1 MSDISK
7 DGRVLYVVGRTGLK
21 TQLSEMLEQIQRCQR
36 CLNEFLEEKR
46 DKFPRFYFI
55 GDDDLLEIL
64 GQVCS
69 RKFMH
74 FFKFFILV

>member
-1 MSDISK
+1 MDDVSRDK
-7 DGRVLYVVGRTGLK
+7 RVLYVVGRTGLK

-64 GQVCS
+64 GQVCNFYHV
-69 RKFMH
+69 KLY
-74 FFKFFILV
+74 LVKLFL